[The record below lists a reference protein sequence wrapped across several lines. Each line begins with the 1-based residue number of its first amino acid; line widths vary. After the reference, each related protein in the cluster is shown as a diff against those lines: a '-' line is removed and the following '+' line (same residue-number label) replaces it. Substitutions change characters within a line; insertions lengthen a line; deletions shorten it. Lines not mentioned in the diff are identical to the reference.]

1 MISGNV
7 KFECVN
13 ELLMNRLLLGKLV
26 SGISWSYIRTFM
38 CWNGN
43 VNLGE
48 HTAQSRRNI

>member
-1 MISGNV
+1 MGEVGSIVAKG
-7 KFECVN
+7 KPHQ
-13 ELLMNRLLLGKLV
+13 LGFAD
-26 SGISWSYIRTFM
+26 SHIRTFM